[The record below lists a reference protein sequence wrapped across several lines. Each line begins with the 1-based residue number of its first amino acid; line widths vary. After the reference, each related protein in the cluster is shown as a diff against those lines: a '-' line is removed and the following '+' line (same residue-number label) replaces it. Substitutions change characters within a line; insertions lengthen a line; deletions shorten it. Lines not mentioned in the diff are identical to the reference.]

1 MNWRRLFNVRV
12 STTPRE
18 TPGEA
23 RTIGA
28 EIGTTGGEIETGQG
42 VFVTPQSLVTFP
54 VATTVVGLMWKAI
67 EALVPAL
74 QGSLWTPF
82 VLSAV
87 VGAIIFCI
95 AISEP
100 DSTQSRRDKLIGG
113 LVAVINIFYIF
124 ASVAGISHA
133 LNGQG
138 PA

>member
-23 RTIGA
+23 RTIG
-28 EIGTTGGEIETGQG
+28 GQIETGQG

-54 VATTVVGLMWKAI
+54 VATTAVGLLWKAI

-74 QGSLWTPF
+74 KGSLWTPF

-87 VGAIIFCI
+87 VGIVIFII

-113 LVAVINIFYIF
+113 VVAVINIFYIF